1 MHTFLFR
8 RTAQMVVLLV
18 FISALIYII
27 LNFVPGGPFD
37 SLRFSNSRITEEH
50 VRQLERLLGLDKPLH
65 ERYLIWLFNVLRGDW
80 GQSWGVAFGQPVLEI
95 IQSRLGNTLIL
106 MGISLAVSIIIA
118 VPIGV
123 YSAIRQYSVIDYIVT
138 GLSFFGMS
146 MPTFWFGI
154 MMLIVFSVGLRWFP
168 AGGVSTP
175 GMEGDIIDRLRHLAL
190 PVTVLSLFNVA
201 GWSRY
206 VRSSMLEV
214 LGQDFLRTA
223 KAKGLAEHKVLI
235 KHALRYAL
243 IPFITLVGLT
253 LPELFGG
260 AIITETIFAYSGM
273 GILYYNAI
281 VASDWPLVQAIMVML
296 AFLVVASNL
305 FADILYAV
313 VDPRIKYD

>member
-1 MHTFLFR
+1 MII
-8 RTAQMVVLLV
+8 LLL
-18 FISALIYII
+18 FISALIYLI

-37 SLRFSNSRITEEH
+37 SLRFSNSHISEEH
-50 VRQLERLLGLDKPLH
+50 VKQLERMLGLDKPLH
-65 ERYLIWLFNVLRGDW
+65 ERFLLWLLNVVRGDW
-80 GQSWGVAFGQPVLEI
+80 GNSWGVAFGQPVIDLI
-95 IQSRLGNTLIL
+95 KSRLANTVML
-106 MGISLAVSIIIA
+106 MGISLGLSIIIA
-118 VPIGV
+118 LPIGI
-123 YSAIRQYSVIDYIVT
+123 YSAIRQYSIIDYVVT

-175 GMEGDIIDRLRHLAL
+175 GLEDDLIDRLRHLVL
-190 PVTVLSLFNVA
+190 PVAVLSLYNVA

-223 KAKGLAEHKVLI
+223 KAKGLTEQTVLI
-235 KHALRYAL
+235 KHALRNAL

-273 GILYYNAI
+273 GILYLNAI
-281 VASDWPLVQAIMVML
+281 MASDWPLVQAIMVIL
-296 AFLVVASNL
+296 ASLVIFSNL
-305 FADILYAV
+305 LADVLYAV
-313 VDPRIKYD
+313 VDPRIRYD